1 MNVDLEHAQLTR
13 VLVKPHKDLGRA
25 VVIEF
30 IAACEDQDQQIFDL
44 QKSVS
49 RTGSLTYETVD
60 RPAPTNG
67 VPKGQM
73 TLDEAIAQA
82 EAEARS
88 VAEGIANIDPATI
101 DWPLCTS
108 CAAAFTCDR
117 AAIEPRQCAEYERAG

>member
-49 RTGSLTYETVD
+49 RTGSLTYQTVD
-60 RPAPTNG
+60 RPEPKNG

-73 TLDEAIAQA
+73 SLDDAIAQA
-82 EAEARS
+82 ERNAA
-88 VAEGIANIDPATI
+88 G
-101 DWPLCTS
+101 WPLCAT
-108 CAAAFTCDR
+108 CAEAFTCDR
-117 AAIEPRQCAEYERAG
+117 ASIEPRECAEYVRAD